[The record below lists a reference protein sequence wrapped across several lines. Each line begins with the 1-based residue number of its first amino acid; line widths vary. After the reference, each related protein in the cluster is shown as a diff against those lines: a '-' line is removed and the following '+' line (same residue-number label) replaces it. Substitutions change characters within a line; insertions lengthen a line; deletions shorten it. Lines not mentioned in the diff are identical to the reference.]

1 MVGEKGLEP
10 SHVAI
15 LVPKTNASTNSA
27 TRPNYCCFI
36 YYRTNLSNPNI
47 CVKVSKFKKNM
58 IISPCISICKTDP
71 VTGLCYGCARNN
83 EEKRIWKEE
92 NTSDEWK
99 IKNLEEIKSRL
110 SGWQLES
117 FKQSYNYKIKEGIS
131 LFKKEQKK

>member
-83 EEKRIWKEE
+83 EEKRIWKDE